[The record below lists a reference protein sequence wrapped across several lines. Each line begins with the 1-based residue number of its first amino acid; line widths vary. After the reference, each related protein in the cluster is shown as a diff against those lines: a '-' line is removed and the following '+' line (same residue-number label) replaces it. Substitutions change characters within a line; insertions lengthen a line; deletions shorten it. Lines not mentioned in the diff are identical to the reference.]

1 MTGRCIYTVA
11 ERTPIRCSMKVVA
24 FSGSARKDG
33 NTAILVNEVF
43 RALKKEKI
51 KTELVQLSGKKIRG
65 CIACGKC
72 FERKDKQCAVKADI
86 VNECIEKMLEAD
98 GIILASPTYFA
109 DVSAEMKA
117 LIDRAGYV
125 AKANDDMF
133 RRKVGAAVV
142 AVRRGGA
149 IHAFDTMNHFF
160 FISQMVVPG
169 SSYWNVGIG
178 MAAGEVS
185 EDEEG
190 LRTMKV
196 LGENMAW
203 VLKKLEE

>member
-1 MTGRCIYTVA
+1 
-11 ERTPIRCSMKVVA
+11 MKVVA
-24 FSGSARKDG
+24 INGSARKDG
-33 NTAILVNEVF
+33 NTAILVRKVLSVLE
-43 RALKKEKI
+43 REGI
-51 KTELVQLSGKKIRG
+51 GTELIQLAGEKVQG
-65 CIACGKC
+65 CNACFRCMK
-72 FERKDKQCAVKADI
+72 ERNRQCAVDDDI
-86 VNECIEKMLEAD
+86 VNECIRKMDEAD

-117 LIDRAGYV
+117 IMDRAGFV
-125 AKANDDMF
+125 AMANDGMF

-160 FISQMVVPG
+160 FIAEMVVPG

-178 MAAGEVS
+178 LDRGDVKGDA
-185 EDEEG
+185 EG
-190 LRTMKV
+190 LRTMRV

-203 VLKKLEE
+203 VMKKLHT

>member
-1 MTGRCIYTVA
+1 
-11 ERTPIRCSMKVVA
+11 MKVVA
-24 FSGSARKDG
+24 FNGSARKDG
-33 NTAILVNEVF
+33 NTAILVNTLFAE
-43 RALKKEKI
+43 LKREKI
-51 KTELVQLSGKKIRG
+51 QTELVQLSGKKIRG
-65 CIACGKC
+65 CTACGKC
-72 FERKDKQCAVKADI
+72 FEKKDRQCVIANDI
-86 VNECIEKMLEAD
+86 VNECIEKMLDAD

-109 DVSAEMKA
+109 DVSTEMKA
-117 LIDRAGYV
+117 LIDRAGFV

-178 MAAGEVS
+178 LEAGDVES
-185 EDEEG
+185 DDEG
-190 LRTMKV
+190 LATMKT
-196 LGENMAW
+196 LGANMAW
-203 VLKKLEE
+203 VMKKLNK

>member
-1 MTGRCIYTVA
+1 
-11 ERTPIRCSMKVVA
+11 MKVVA

>member
-1 MTGRCIYTVA
+1 
-11 ERTPIRCSMKVVA
+11 MKVVA

-33 NTAILVNEVF
+33 NTAILVRHLFSVLE
-43 RALKKEKI
+43 KEGI
-51 KTELVQLSGKKIRG
+51 ETELVQLAGKKVQG
-65 CIACGKC
+65 CNACFRCMGEKN
-72 FERKDKQCAVKADI
+72 RQCAVEDDI
-86 VNECIEKMLEAD
+86 VNECIRKMDEAD

-117 LIDRAGYV
+117 LMDRAGFV
-125 AKANDDMF
+125 AMANDGMF

-160 FISQMVVPG
+160 FISEMVVPG
-169 SSYWNVGIG
+169 SNYWNVGIG
-178 MAAGEVS
+178 LDRGDVS
-185 EDEEG
+185 RDEEG
-190 LRTMKV
+190 IRTMLV

-203 VLKKLEE
+203 VMKKLNS

>member
-1 MTGRCIYTVA
+1 MITMTL
-11 ERTPIRCSMKVVA
+11 KVVA
-24 FSGSARKDG
+24 FNGSARKDG

-51 KTELVQLSGKKIRG
+51 KTELVPLAGKKIRG

-72 FERKDKQCAVKADI
+72 FEKQDKMCAIKADI
-86 VNECIEKMLEAD
+86 ANECIGKMLDAD

-133 RRKVGAAVV
+133 RRKVGASVV

-169 SSYWNVGIG
+169 SSYWNVGLG
-178 MAAGEVS
+178 HAAGEVS